1 MNNGNVGQYGPDGKF
16 NFVDF
21 SKVTSTADATRNKRP
36 AEKNPEQKLADAIA
50 AYKYYTQDSVNGLG
64 GGLTKAIRGAM
75 NPTGLDITEMSLR
88 ANVENAYNEY
98 NTWKANQEAET
109 PTTTDTDT
117 TVKEETTTE
126 ATTPEEK
133 KDTATTS
140 DTIEYTYK
148 PGDTFGQVIKNL
160 GLESGSGLWG
170 ANGDVEYYTK
180 QLEDQ
185 LWNSGVWAPG
195 ERQNIPVGTTIRLSR
210 RPIDPALQ
218 EYYKKYGYKG

>member
-1 MNNGNVGQYGPDGKF
+1 MNNNNVGQYGSDGKF

-21 SKVTSTADATRNKRP
+21 SNVTSTADATRDRKP
-36 AEKNPEQKLADAIA
+36 AEPTPEQKLQEAVVNLRSYMNVSKNSPLLKYINSVGGMDFIEEG
-50 AYKYYTQDSVNGLG
+50 YKQKVYD
-64 GGLTKAIRGAM
+64 
-75 NPTGLDITEMSLR
+75 
-88 ANVENAYNEY
+88 AYNEY
-98 NTWKANQEAET
+98 TAWKNNQGAET

-117 TVKEETTTE
+117 TVKEETKTE
-126 ATTPEEK
+126 VKPAASTNAATK
-133 KDTATTS
+133 A
-140 DTIEYTYK
+140 DTIEYTYQ

-185 LWNSGVWAPG
+185 LWNSGVWSAG
-195 ERQNIPVGTTIRLSR
+195 ERQNIPVGTTIRLTR
-210 RPIDPALQ
+210 RPTDPALQ